1 MAQTRK
7 NRSSRNRKTNRRNR
21 KNRSSTRR
29 RAYGG
34 FPGFKKHTVN
44 SVNSENNAAR
54 AALNRLNGRYV
65 VTRAFGNNNV
75 EANFIKSKEYLSTI
89 NKANTVEQ
97 RKQQL
102 RHAQAT
108 ARVPTVKSTV
118 NPALLSSLAG
128 FKRY

>member
-21 KNRSSTRR
+21 KTRSSTRR
-29 RAYGG
+29 RLYGG

-65 VTRAFGNNNV
+65 ATRVFSNNNV
-75 EANFIKSKEYLSTI
+75 QANFNKSKDYLSTL
-89 NKANTVEQ
+89 NKANTVEV
-97 RKQQL
+97 RRQQL
-102 RHAQAT
+102 RNAQAR
-108 ARVPTVKSTV
+108 AKVPAVKSTI

-128 FKRY
+128 FKR